1 MHRTKGRKLVLK
13 SKNWKRAGRVR
24 CNQART
30 RTLGMLL
37 RFLTVCIIFSELCV
51 ASPTPLFVSAETRL
65 DEVTKEAED
74 RPRSSLPSSSFS
86 TFSPSLFLCLSV
98 CLCLSLS
105 FPLNFL
111 VATFLSFFS
120 STAAFIRPFSV
131 ALYLG

>member
-1 MHRTKGRKLVLK
+1 MLK

-86 TFSPSLFLCLSV
+86 TFSPSLFLCLS
-98 CLCLSLS
+98 LS

>member
-1 MHRTKGRKLVLK
+1 MLK

-51 ASPTPLFVSAETRL
+51 ASPTPLFVSAETRP

-74 RPRSSLPSSSFS
+74 RPRSSLPSSPFS
-86 TFSPSLFLCLSV
+86 TFSPSLSLSV
-98 CLCLSLS
+98 SLS
-105 FPLNFL
+105 HSLFL
-111 VATFLSFFS
+111 FL
-120 STAAFIRPFSV
+120 
-131 ALYLG
+131 